1 MQGSEK
7 NRKLTKIGERPRSPK
22 KTSDARETYNGELQ
36 VGMRV
41 VHERF
46 GEGKVIHI
54 EANPPNNTKATIF
67 FNDYGQKQLLL
78 KFAKL
83 KIIS

>member
-1 MQGSEK
+1 MEK
-7 NRKLTKIGERPRSPK
+7 NRKLTKIGERPKSASQSEKEPL
-22 KTSDARETYNGELQ
+22 YNGKLQ

-41 VHERF
+41 SHDRF
-46 GEGKVIHI
+46 GEGKVIDI
-54 EANPPNNTKATIF
+54 EANAPNNTKATIEF
-67 FNDYGQKQLLL
+67 ANYGKKQLLL